1 MNELPS
7 EIIALGLTEVLAAL
21 DQVTDDPASRLFILV
36 QSLAC
41 DAIENRNMDQTW
53 DQLTARLNEAV
64 RLAVEDLR
72 LLAESM
78 QPHG

>member
-53 DQLTARLNEAV
+53 DQLNKGLSEAV

>member
-7 EIIALGLTEVLAAL
+7 ETLALGLTEVLAAL

-53 DQLTARLNEAV
+53 DQLTGRLSEAV

-72 LLAESM
+72 SLAESM